1 MQEGTKME
9 EKTENKL
16 NPVIIFIIVVVVA
29 LVGFLA
35 MRVLSPSTSLRTSP
49 SQQQGEMKQTEPTEA
64 MTQEA
69 SPTTGDA
76 MTENAITFDVEGGAF
91 YYKPNELKVKKGQKV
106 TINFKAVDLMHDF
119 VVDELNVKSD
129 TIKGGESTSFEF
141 TPDKAGT
148 FEFYCSVGQHRAN
161 GMVGKLIVEE

>member
-9 EKTENKL
+9 EKTDNKMS
-16 NPVIIFIIVVVVA
+16 PVMILVIIVVVA
-29 LVGFLA
+29 LIGFLA
-35 MRVLSPSTSLRTSP
+35 MRVLTP
-49 SQQQGEMKQTEPTEA
+49 SQQPEMTQTAPTQA
-64 MTQEA
+64 MTTEV
-69 SPTTGDA
+69 SPTAGEA
-76 MTENAITFDVEGGAF
+76 MTENAVTFDVEGGSF

-129 TIKGGESTSFEF
+129 TIKGGESTTFEF

-161 GMVGKLIVEE
+161 GMVGTLIVEE

>member
-9 EKTENKL
+9 GQTENKMT
-16 NPVIIFIIVVVVA
+16 PVMILVIVIVVA

-35 MRVLSPSTSLRTSP
+35 MKVLSPST
-49 SQQQGEMKQTEPTEA
+49 QQGGMTQTEPTEA
-64 MTQEA
+64 MTTEV
-69 SPTTGDA
+69 SPTAGEA
-76 MTENAITFDVEGGAF
+76 MTEDAVTFDLEGGAF
-91 YYKPNELKVKKGQKV
+91 YYKPNELRVKKGQKV

-119 VVDELNVKSD
+119 VVDELSVKSD
-129 TIKGGESTSFEF
+129 TIKGGESTTFEF